1 MNERSEFYP
10 RLKVDAASRSTVS
23 QAGALLLLETVRATG
38 LHRAPMARSW
48 AGEPGWLPW
57 GQLHDA
63 CPTGP
68 DNQTPSRS
76 PGRVRDGAGRAA
88 QGLARVSGLE
98 RTPSGWPGTQ
108 LAVQAVTAGND
119 EVNTEP
125 PDVHTYLRSRRSPY
139 SVSDRLARQPD
150 ARHSWENASASC
162 LTRHHLSSLELRRR
176 SDACCYRHSPG
187 IFPGGSYGPPPC
199 EHPSDGS
206 VPVRGSPA
214 GMRPAPND
222 GQRPRLTGRPRK
234 ATSRSMAGACS
245 AMRWAGPKRPARAC
259 SVSCV

>member
-125 PDVHTYLRSRRSPY
+125 PDVHTYLRSRRSCGAAHTRFRTDLRDSRMRGTRGRTPQRRVSRDTT
-139 SVSDRLARQPD
+139 SVL
-150 ARHSWENASASC
+150 WN
-162 LTRHHLSSLELRRR
+162 
-176 SDACCYRHSPG
+176 
-187 IFPGGSYGPPPC
+187 
-199 EHPSDGS
+199 
-206 VPVRGSPA
+206 
-214 GMRPAPND
+214 
-222 GQRPRLTGRPRK
+222 
-234 ATSRSMAGACS
+234 
-245 AMRWAGPKRPARAC
+245 
-259 SVSCV
+259 

>member
-1 MNERSEFYP
+1 VNERSEFYP

-119 EVNTEP
+119 EVNGATGRAHLSQKSAQPILGFGPTCETAGCAALVGERLSVVSHETPPQFSGTETP
-125 PDVHTYLRSRRSPY
+125 ERCLLLSPFTGHFPRRVVRPTPMRAPLRRQRSRKGF
-139 SVSDRLARQPD
+139 
-150 ARHSWENASASC
+150 ASGN
-162 LTRHHLSSLELRRR
+162 E
-176 SDACCYRHSPG
+176 
-187 IFPGGSYGPPPC
+187 
-199 EHPSDGS
+199 
-206 VPVRGSPA
+206 
-214 GMRPAPND
+214 
-222 GQRPRLTGRPRK
+222 
-234 ATSRSMAGACS
+234 AGAQ
-245 AMRWAGPKRPARAC
+245 
-259 SVSCV
+259 